1 MDRTGK
7 IVMVY
12 DEPAAICAKLWLRDA
27 FTARGHK
34 VRTIFSRFRISNV
47 EQRGKAGKLAARL
60 LTLWQCM
67 KALAVSGRGDVVV
80 CWSQWSGL
88 FFNLLPGAGGRYII
102 SCNWLTP
109 VPNRKTRFLYVKAL
123 RNRRLTAVINHPGT
137 KARILEGYGVEDTGN
152 IVCVPDVYD
161 DRDVF
166 REPIYPV
173 GSGAEKYCFCGGRA
187 NRDWEFLL
195 KAAAECPRMEFRL
208 VAAKS
213 GWDSKWEVPGNV
225 RLYFDLGAEEYY
237 GLLEHAYMSVYPL
250 KEERVSGLINILKSV
265 QMGKPVLV
273 TKQSFTEAYFPGGCR
288 DWLVPSGDMGEW
300 KRMLGEV
307 WDYGQPEYVAK
318 VKRMQE
324 HIRENF
330 SPESAGR
337 QMEEIIAR
345 CKGADREHGEG

>member
-67 KALAVSGRGDVVV
+67 KALAVSGRGGVVG
-80 CWSQWSGL
+80 CWRSH
-88 FFNLLPGAGGRYII
+88 LLPGAGGRYII

-166 REPIYPV
+166 REPVYPA